1 MAVLA
6 YTSAFCMLVWMSNR
20 TCRLLD
26 GMKEVGKDGEQI
38 GDREASQPADL
49 EFPRG
54 GTDITVDQ

>member
-1 MAVLA
+1 
-6 YTSAFCMLVWMSNR
+6 MLVWMSNR